1 MKRETRNTKHE
12 TPDVEPRTPN
22 SQFYVAVEIAV
33 LLLVLFGCDTVTPSE
48 EAELVVEAFVTTGA
62 PLPDVILRQTR
73 PLSEAL
79 EGNGPP
85 VTDAEVHVD
94 LGDTRYEYKAVPDA
108 PGRYAPVRRPFRVPE
123 EVAFTLDVQWQAQHA
138 TGSGLT
144 PPPIVLDDVEVNVP
158 AVPQRAVLLDTL
170 GVLPE
175 EGFIYAVDVRLWW
188 TSDLD
193 EQGADSLYWIQAK
206 LEPFTSFSSTVIDFF
221 LQPESVLREREIP
234 RDAQNRR
241 SWRGVY
247 AIAVDQETDPL
258 PSHLLKVALVRSGS
272 DYARFATSRNA
283 PERREPISNVEGA
296 LGIVAGISVDSLRC
310 TVEPR
315 AVTTEVVKEDCPQT
329 SGKNGR

>member
-1 MKRETRNTKHE
+1 MNTQPPNSK
-12 TPDVEPRTPN
+12 PRTP
-22 SQFYVAVEIAV
+22 SACVAVALILA
-33 LLLVLFGCDTVTPSE
+33 LFGLARCDTVAPSE

-73 PLSEAL
+73 PLSEEL
-79 EGNGPP
+79 EGNGLP
-85 VTDAEVHVD
+85 VTDAEVQID
-94 LGDTRYEYKAVPDA
+94 LGDTRYEYKAVPNA
-108 PGRYAPVRRPFRVPE
+108 PGRYTPVRRPIRVPE

-144 PPPIVLDDVEVNVP
+144 PPPIVLDKVEVNVP

-175 EGFIYAVDVRLWW
+175 EGFIYAVDVKLWW

-247 AIAVDQETDPL
+247 AVAVDQETDPL
-258 PSHLLKVALVRSGS
+258 PSHQLKVALLRSGS
-272 DYARFATSRNA
+272 DYARFATSRST
-283 PERREPISNVEGA
+283 PERREPISNVNGA
-296 LGIVAGISVDSLRC
+296 LGIVAGIAVDSLRC
-310 TVEPR
+310 TVEHSS
-315 AVTTEVVKEDCPQT
+315 ATTG
-329 SGKNGR
+329 SGKQGCPRTSEESGR